1 MTCRIRQTTKGIVV
15 PLDGSCSRRKSCS
28 EGRVQPREE
37 QRSLRKRK
45 AGKVKRRQLHVEY
58 PAIRRCQAVSPD
70 VLRPLLRPMALS
82 HHLGKQLFNEAV
94 ILRTDFLPLV
104 SAMRS
109 SGYCGR
115 FHDDYAILKEEA
127 KRFPKGVEFEHVF
140 GHEGEPGNEAANELA
155 RLATAPARA
164 TRSYSVPPSCRFRTQ
179 DTSRRR
185 SQRRSR
191 SRSTNGRPRS
201 RVRSRNIHNN
211 VDRTGKSRHHC
222 RSSSAFVPGHKS
234 RK

>member
-1 MTCRIRQTTKGIVV
+1 SYSAMLRAAGLFFQRHARFLTHFFPAESTESLITACGISSNQTVSGCQSGRASTTSAT
-15 PLDGSCSRRKSCS
+15 DG
-28 EGRVQPREE
+28 
-37 QRSLRKRK
+37 
-45 AGKVKRRQLHVEY
+45 
-58 PAIRRCQAVSPD
+58 
-70 VLRPLLRPMALS
+70 ALS
-82 HHLGKQLFNEAV
+82 PLGK
-94 ILRTDFLPLV
+94 
-104 SAMRS
+104 
-109 SGYCGR
+109 
-115 FHDDYAILKEEA
+115 AII
-127 KRFPKGVEFEHVF
+127 
-140 GHEGEPGNEAANELA
+140 ANELA